1 MPVSRAKRGGFPP
14 RTYGS
19 VEVLLGH
26 ARGHGPQRFGRVN
39 VFQGCVGATRTET
52 GPELI
57 VED

>member
-1 MPVSRAKRGGFPP
+1 MEAEHLGF
-14 RTYGS
+14 RS
-19 VEVLLGH
+19 MNVLLGH